1 LKQEPPIVSWG
12 NPLPFRHGED
22 VKIITRTTTYLYNY
36 TAKETSLEKHSYP
49 PLTRYHRLNIS
60 HNYTEK
66 EQECFLYAISLNHMA
81 P

>member
-1 LKQEPPIVSWG
+1 MPDYRK
-12 NPLPFRHGED
+12 
-22 VKIITRTTTYLYNY
+22 TT
-36 TAKETSLEKHSYP
+36 KETSVEKHSYP